1 MITLFGFGPAF
12 GLPDPSPFVMKTEV
26 QLKMAGL
33 SYTWQRGGPNAAP
46 KGKIPFIDDNG
57 LIVADSTFIRA
68 HLESAYRVDLDSGLL
83 TFERALAWAMER
95 MLEDHLYFAMLHAR
109 WLDGANFA
117 KGPAH
122 FFDGA
127 PEGAAQAGR
136 ERVRAALNGHGI
148 GRHSEAEIAELAG
161 RSLDTLSDFLGD
173 KPYLMGERA
182 CGADATMFA
191 MLAGILTPFFETR
204 LRDIAHGHQNLVAYN
219 ERMMQRYYPE
229 FERRAA

>member
-12 GLPDPSPFVMKTEV
+12 GLPDPSPFVMKTDV

-33 SYTWQRGGPNAAP
+33 SYKWQRGGPQAAP
-46 KGKIPFIDDNG
+46 KGKIPFIDDDG

-68 HLESAYRVDLDSGLL
+68 HLESQYRVDLDSGLL
-83 TFERALAWAMER
+83 TFERALAWSMER
-95 MLEDHLYFAMLHAR
+95 MLEDHLYFALLHAR
-109 WLDGANFA
+109 WMDDANFA

-127 PEGAAQAGR
+127 PDGAREAGR
-136 ERVRAALNGHGI
+136 ERARQTLHGHGI
-148 GRHSEAEIAELAG
+148 GRHSDAEVAELAG
-161 RSLDTLSDFLGD
+161 RSLGALSDFLGD

-191 MLAGILTPFFETR
+191 MLAGILTPFFESR
-204 LRDIAHGHQNLVAYN
+204 LRDLALGHRNLAAYV
-219 ERMMQRYYPE
+219 ERMMHLYYPE

>member
-12 GLPDPSPFVMKTEV
+12 GLPDPSPFVMKTDV

-33 SYTWQRGGPNAAP
+33 CYKWQRGGPQAAP
-46 KGKIPFIDDNG
+46 KGKIPFIDDDG

-68 HLESAYRVDLDSGLL
+68 HLESQYRVDLDSGLL
-83 TFERALAWAMER
+83 TFERALAWSMER
-95 MLEDHLYFAMLHAR
+95 MLEDHLYFALLHAR
-109 WLDGANFA
+109 WMDDANFA

-127 PEGAAQAGR
+127 PDGAREAGR
-136 ERVRAALNGHGI
+136 ERARQTLHGHGI
-148 GRHSEAEIAELAG
+148 GRHSDAEVAELAG
-161 RSLDTLSDFLGD
+161 RSLGALSDFLGD

-191 MLAGILTPFFETR
+191 MLAGILTPFFESR
-204 LRDIAHGHQNLVAYN
+204 LRDLALGHRNLAAYV
-219 ERMMQRYYPE
+219 ERMMQLYYPE
-229 FERRAA
+229 FARKAA

>member
-12 GLPDPSPFVMKTEV
+12 GLPDPSPFVMKTDV

-33 SYTWQRGGPNAAP
+33 SHKWQRGGPQAAP
-46 KGKIPFIDDNG
+46 KGKIPFIDDDG

-68 HLESAYRVDLDSGLL
+68 HLESQYRVDLDSGLL
-83 TFERALAWAMER
+83 TFERALAWSMER
-95 MLEDHLYFAMLHAR
+95 MLEDHLYFALLHAR
-109 WLDGANFA
+109 WMDDANFA

-127 PEGAAQAGR
+127 PDGAREAGR
-136 ERVRAALNGHGI
+136 ERVRLVLHGHGL
-148 GRHSEAEIAELAG
+148 GRHSDAEIAELAE
-161 RSLDTLSDFLGD
+161 RSLGALSDFLGD

-191 MLAGILTPFFETR
+191 MLAGILTPFFESR
-204 LRDIAHGHQNLVAYN
+204 LRDVALGHRNLAAYA
-219 ERMMQRYYPE
+219 ERMMQLYYPE

>member
-12 GLPDPSPFVMKTEV
+12 GLPDPSPFVMKTDV

-33 SYTWQRGGPNAAP
+33 SYKWQRGGPQAAP
-46 KGKIPFIDDNG
+46 KGKIPFIDDDG

-68 HLESAYRVDLDSGLL
+68 HLESQYRVDLDSGLL
-83 TFERALAWAMER
+83 TFERALAWSMER
-95 MLEDHLYFAMLHAR
+95 MLEDHLYFALLHAR
-109 WLDGANFA
+109 WMDDANFA

-127 PEGAAQAGR
+127 PDGAREAGR
-136 ERVRAALNGHGI
+136 ERVRLVLHGHGL
-148 GRHSEAEIAELAG
+148 GRHSDAEIAELAE
-161 RSLDTLSDFLGD
+161 RSLGALSDFLGD
-173 KPYLMGERA
+173 KPSLMGERA

-191 MLAGILTPFFETR
+191 MLAGILTPFFESR
-204 LRDIAHGHQNLVAYN
+204 LRDVALGHRNLAAYA
-219 ERMMQRYYPE
+219 ERMMRLYYPE

>member
-12 GLPDPSPFVMKTEV
+12 GLPDPSPFVMKTDV

-33 SYTWQRGGPNAAP
+33 SYKWQRGGPQAAP
-46 KGKIPFIDDNG
+46 KGKIPFIDDDG

-68 HLESAYRVDLDSGLL
+68 HLESQYRVDLDSGLL
-83 TFERALAWAMER
+83 TFERALAWSMER
-95 MLEDHLYFAMLHAR
+95 MLEDHLYFALLHAR
-109 WLDGANFA
+109 WMDDANFA

-127 PEGAAQAGR
+127 PDGAREAGR
-136 ERVRAALNGHGI
+136 ERVRLVLHGHGL
-148 GRHSEAEIAELAG
+148 GRHSDVEIAELAE
-161 RSLDTLSDFLGD
+161 RSLGALSDFLGD

-191 MLAGILTPFFETR
+191 MLAGILTPFFESR
-204 LRDIAHGHQNLVAYN
+204 LRDLALGHRNLAAYA
-219 ERMMQRYYPE
+219 ERMMQLYYPE